1 MADVVEIEIAGA
13 EGTRVLPEVPG
24 PSFVIGRADGNGV
37 TLKHDDVSRRHAEVE
52 LTARGLVVR
61 DLSTNGTFVAGKRV
75 RGQAE
80 VPFNAPIQVGPFTL
94 RIRKPGSAKVVSGG
108 IQSSPPPP
116 PAKSSAAAPA
126 PSVVVDSGV
135 IPVERHEPPATPFRQ
150 PPAPPQ
156 PKRPTNPVAA
166 QGGAVADKP
175 KQPVVTPGDL
185 NDAERD
191 RLKRWLRGLLLEA
204 LDLPS
209 LRPEE
214 LQDKALAPRV
224 LQLMD
229 EILDEHARELPK
241 GLDRGRVRKELADE
255 VLGLGPLED
264 LLSDTTVSEIMVVDR
279 ATIYVERKGRL
290 ELTGARFSSEDA
302 LRSAIERIV
311 TPLGR
316 RIDESTPMVDARLK
330 DGSRVNAII
339 PPLALRGPCLTIRKF
354 STKKLGLED
363 LIGFGSI
370 DERMA
375 RFLTRSVIARR
386 NILVS
391 GGTGSGKT
399 TLLNVLSSA
408 IPDDER
414 IVTIEDAAELRLHQ
428 PHVVSLETRPPNME
442 GKGEYSIRDLVK
454 NALRMRPDRI
464 VVGECRGGEALD
476 MLQAMNT
483 GHDGSLT
490 TTHAN
495 SPAEAIARLETLVL
509 MGGLELP
516 ARAIREQIASSIHLV
531 VQQARFVDGSR
542 KVTNIA
548 EVVGIEDDGTVQ
560 LENIFEYHRLPS
572 ERGRV
577 VGEFRATGYMPSYLA
592 EFITMGLC
600 PDGDYL

>member
-1 MADVVEIEIAGA
+1 
-13 EGTRVLPEVPG
+13 
-24 PSFVIGRADGNGV
+24 
-37 TLKHDDVSRRHAEVE
+37 
-52 LTARGLVVR
+52 
-61 DLSTNGTFVAGKRV
+61 
-75 RGQAE
+75 
-80 VPFNAPIQVGPFTL
+80 
-94 RIRKPGSAKVVSGG
+94 
-108 IQSSPPPP
+108 
-116 PAKSSAAAPA
+116 
-126 PSVVVDSGV
+126 
-135 IPVERHEPPATPFRQ
+135 
-150 PPAPPQ
+150 
-156 PKRPTNPVAA
+156 
-166 QGGAVADKP
+166 
-175 KQPVVTPGDL
+175 
-185 NDAERD
+185 
-191 RLKRWLRGLLLEA
+191 
-204 LDLPS
+204 
-209 LRPEE
+209 RPEE

-229 EILDEHARELPK
+229 ELLDEHARELPK
-241 GLDRGRVRKELADE
+241 GLDRGRLRKELADE

-264 LLSDTTVSEIMVVDR
+264 LLADVSVSEVMVVDR
-279 ATIYVERKGRL
+279 ATIYVERRGRL

-354 STKKLGLED
+354 SQKKLQLAD

-370 DERMA
+370 DQRMST
-375 RFLTRSVIARR
+375 FLTRAVIARR

-414 IVTIEDAAELRLHQ
+414 IVTIEDAAELRLAQ
-428 PHVVSLETRPPNME
+428 PHVVALETRPPNME

-495 SPAEAIARLETLVL
+495 SPEEAIARLETLVL
-509 MGGLELP
+509 MGGLDLP
-516 ARAIREQIASSIHLV
+516 ARAIREQIANSIHIV

-542 KVTNIA
+542 KVTQVA
-548 EVVGIEDDGTVQ
+548 EVIGIEEDGTVR
-560 LENIFEYHRLPS
+560 LENIFEFHRTPG
-572 ERGRV
+572 ERGKV
-577 VGEFRATGYMPSYLA
+577 TGEFRATGYMPSFIH
-592 EFITMGLC
+592 EFITMGLVT
-600 PDGDYL
+600 DGNFL